1 MAATHVVTVSG
12 VVRKVGTFEECKA
25 FMSTLPRK
33 GDGVLRPK
41 WRATAPKDQLAVQ
54 QLVAQDQ
61 KDASAK
67 AFYAVYNLK
76 TGEARVF
83 TSWAAAEPH
92 VKHQP
97 VEHKKFST
105 RQQAE
110 AFLVK
115 RQETPKPKP
124 SAEARHLQRLLDGE
138 AGYRDFEAGDDSP
151 PW

>member
-1 MAATHVVTVSG
+1 MATATHVVLVG
-12 VVRKVGTFEECKA
+12 GIVRKVGTFEECKS
-25 FMSTLPRK
+25 FMSALPRK

-41 WRATAPKDQLAVQ
+41 WRATAPKDQLAVK
-54 QLVAQDQ
+54 QLAAQDQ
-61 KDASAK
+61 KDAVAT

-83 TSWAAAEPH
+83 TSWAEAEPH
-92 VKHQP
+92 VRRQP

-115 RQETPKPKP
+115 RQGTPEPKPVVAA
-124 SAEARHLQRLLDGE
+124 SA
-138 AGYRDFEAGDDSP
+138 DDSP